1 MKDAK
6 PIKCVE
12 SSKKKKKVKSEINVL
27 KTNPASVFINHCM
40 CCNDVYSEAGLH
52 VGG

>member
-1 MKDAK
+1 MKN
-6 PIKCVE
+6 IFLIHT
-12 SSKKKKKVKSEINVL
+12 SKYNESEIYLL

-40 CCNDVYSEAGLH
+40 CCNDLYSEAGLH